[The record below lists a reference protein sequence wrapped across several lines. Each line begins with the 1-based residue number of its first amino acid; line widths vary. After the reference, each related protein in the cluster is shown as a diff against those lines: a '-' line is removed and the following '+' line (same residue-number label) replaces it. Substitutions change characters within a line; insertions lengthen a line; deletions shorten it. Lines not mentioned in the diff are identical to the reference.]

1 LLGREKIGP
10 AMSVQHSTHSPHGRE
25 LLDCIVDAWTRA
37 EHDADDEEIRR
48 LLDDDVVLVV
58 VGLAQAD
65 LQGRSAVGSWQRQQV
80 ANALHERDVPMQRV
94 YGWASVL
101 DDVVRESRVTGR
113 LFGLPGCGR
122 RVSYRLRRLFELRD
136 GRVSRLTVWPDLE
149 ALATQLS

>member
-1 LLGREKIGP
+1 M
-10 AMSVQHSTHSPHGRE
+10 AVQHSSHAPHGRE
-25 LLDCIVDAWTRA
+25 LLDCVVDSWTRA
-37 EHDADDEEIRR
+37 EHDSDDAEIRR

-65 LQGRSAVGSWQRQQV
+65 LRGRRAVGAWHREQV
-80 ANALHERDVPMQRV
+80 ANALHERDVSLQRV

-113 LFGLPGCGR
+113 LFGFAGGGR
-122 RVSYRLRRLFELRD
+122 RVSYRLRRLFELSD

-149 ALATQLS
+149 ALAAQLP

>member
-1 LLGREKIGP
+1 
-10 AMSVQHSTHSPHGRE
+10 MSVQHSSPSPPGRE
-25 LLDCIVDAWTRA
+25 LLDCVVDAWTRA

-48 LLDDDVVLVV
+48 LLADDVVLVA

-65 LQGRSAVGSWQRQQV
+65 LQGRKAVCAWHREQV
-80 ANALHERDVPMQRV
+80 ANALHERDVAVQRV

-113 LFGLPGCGR
+113 LFGFAGGGR

-136 GRVSRLTVWPDLE
+136 RRVTRLTVWPDLE
-149 ALATQLS
+149 ALAAQLP